1 MRLTKNKT
9 AALLLVFPLA
19 LTACGG
25 GPAESETS
33 GPIHPPPTAAVPGCG
48 AKAATDLSKIWPRE
62 IARCDRGAPA
72 PAPLKSRTKIT
83 IAIPSQTADYAQALV
98 WGVAS
103 GEFAKENLD
112 VEIVALPSTD
122 ALPLVGEGKL
132 DGYVAS
138 SFAAF
143 FNAVDRGF
151 DIRWVIGS
159 GWLRPD
165 SKQGVWAR
173 GRHVKISDLKGARF
187 GTAVGM
193 GSAVNV
199 LIDQRMKE
207 AGLSLKDMSFET
219 VDVADSVTALRNGS
233 VDAAMVLDPFW
244 VPLKDDPNYTF
255 IAPSVRPGSDSGGIY
270 FGPSM
275 FKRRDVGVAFARAY
289 IRTVNT
295 YLAGDYKADPD
306 LIAKQST
313 GLGVPVDKLD
323 DTPSYVF
330 NWDVPKGASD
340 EIQQF
345 YLEIGKTVTYREVI
359 PETKIVDRSYAAE
372 AVGRERP

>member
-1 MRLTKNKT
+1 V
-9 AALLLVFPLA
+9 ASLA
-19 LTACGG
+19 LVAGACGG
-25 GPAESETS
+25 SAGTPVPPAERV
-33 GPIHPPPTAAVPGCG
+33 TAKIRPVAGCG
-48 AKAATDLSKIWPRE
+48 ARADFALAGDPAKGP
-62 IARCDRGAPA
+62 ARCDSGAPA
-72 PAPLKSRTKIT
+72 PQPLAKKATVKI
-83 IAIPSQTADYAQALV
+83 AMPSTSAEYV
-98 WGVAS
+98 SGVVLAERL

-199 LIDQRMKE
+199 LINQRLKE
-207 AGLSLKDMSFET
+207 VGLSLKDMSFET

-233 VDAAMVLDPFW
+233 VDAAMLLDPFW

-255 IAPSVRPGSDSGGIY
+255 LAPSVRPGSDSGGIY
-270 FGPSM
+270 FGPSIL
-275 FKRRDVGVAFARAY
+275 KRRDVGVAFARAY

-295 YLAGDYKADPD
+295 YLAGDYKSDPA
-306 LIAKQST
+306 LLVKQSA
-313 GLGVPVDKLD
+313 GLGVPGDKLD

-340 EIQQF
+340 EIQQL
-345 YLEIGKTVTYREVI
+345 YLGIGKTVTYREVI
-359 PETKIVDRSYAAE
+359 PESKVVDRSFVAE